1 MSELRLPGV
10 GLHYEVAGSGP
21 ALLLIPGG
29 TDDARDFAG
38 LLPRL
43 TAGFTVISYDPRGN
57 SRSPLHG
64 PPADVTV
71 ETHADDAL
79 RLLLALAGDGP
90 AGGRVRVFGTS
101 AGAQVA
107 LALTAAAPDLVD
119 TVVAH
124 KPPAL
129 GVLPDGD
136 PRRDLAREV
145 SESHRAGGVAAALG
159 TYVAGS
165 GLDRMPEGPAA
176 ESTEAAAGMGAKLAR
191 MQANAEFFFAH
202 HASATAAYLPD
213 VAALRD
219 GGTRVVVA
227 VGEQSAGQ
235 LAHDAALALAGRLGV
250 RAVTL
255 PGGHAGYVT
264 HPTAFARALC
274 GVLDVPGDVGATA

>member
-38 LLPRL
+38 LLPHL
-43 TAGFTVISYDPRGN
+43 TAKYTVISYDPRGN
-57 SRSPLHG
+57 SRSALDG

-79 RLLLALAGDGP
+79 RLLLALTGD
-90 AGGRVRVFGTS
+90 GRVRVFGTS

-124 KPPAL
+124 EPPAL
-129 GVLPDGD
+129 NALPDGD

-145 SESHRAGGVAAALG
+145 GESYRAGGVAAALA

-176 ESTEAAAGMGAKLAR
+176 ESAEAAADMGSKLGR
-191 MQANAEFFFAH
+191 MQANADFFFAR
-202 HASATAAYLPD
+202 HASATATYLPD
-213 VAALRD
+213 VAALR
-219 GGTRVVVA
+219 GGAARIVLA
-227 VGEQSAGQ
+227 AGEQSAGQ
-235 LAHDAALALAGRLGV
+235 LAHDAALALAGRLGL
-250 RAVTL
+250 RAVTF

-264 HPTAFARALC
+264 HPTGFARALRD
-274 GVLDVPGDVGATA
+274 VLDASLTGDVGTTA

>member
-10 GLHYEVAGSGP
+10 GLHYEVTGSGP

-38 LLPRL
+38 LLPHL
-43 TAGFTVISYDPRGN
+43 TAKYTVISYDPRGN
-57 SRSPLHG
+57 SRSTLDG

-79 RLLLALAGDGP
+79 RLLLALTGD
-90 AGGRVRVFGTS
+90 GRVRVFGTS

-124 KPPAL
+124 EPPAL
-129 GVLPDGD
+129 NALPDGD

-145 SESHRAGGVAAALG
+145 SESYRAGGVAAALA

-176 ESTEAAAGMGAKLAR
+176 ESAEAAAGMGAKLAR
-191 MQANAEFFFAH
+191 MQANADFFFAR
-202 HASATAAYLPD
+202 HASATATYLPD
-213 VAALRD
+213 VAALR
-219 GGTRVVVA
+219 GGAARIVVA
-227 VGEQSAGQ
+227 AGEQSAGQ

-250 RAVTL
+250 RAVTF

-264 HPTAFARALC
+264 HPTGFARALRD
-274 GVLDVPGDVGATA
+274 VLDVSLTGDVGTTA

>member
-10 GLHYEVAGSGP
+10 GLHYQVAGSGP

-38 LLPRL
+38 LLPHL
-43 TAGFTVISYDPRGN
+43 TARYTVISYDPRGN
-57 SRSPLHG
+57 SRSALDG

-79 RLLLALAGDGP
+79 RLLLALTGD
-90 AGGRVRVFGTS
+90 GRVRVFGTS

-119 TVVAH
+119 IVVAH
-124 KPPAL
+124 EPPAL
-129 GVLPDGD
+129 NALPDGD

-145 SESHRAGGVAAALG
+145 GESYRAGGVAAALA

-176 ESTEAAAGMGAKLAR
+176 ESAEAAADMGAKLGR
-191 MQANAEFFFAH
+191 MQANADFFFAR
-202 HASATAAYLPD
+202 HASATATYLPE

-219 GGTRVVVA
+219 GAARIVLA
-227 VGEQSAGQ
+227 AGEQSAGQ
-235 LAHDAALALAGRLGV
+235 LA
-250 RAVTL
+250 
-255 PGGHAGYVT
+255 
-264 HPTAFARALC
+264 
-274 GVLDVPGDVGATA
+274 